1 MDNPNSVKE
10 ILITNLRKY
19 TKLSDEEMTSML
31 EYIPTR
37 EFRKGVVLLHQ
48 GDAPDFSYY
57 LIKGCIRQFVID
69 ENGREITV
77 NFYTDEES
85 INMFSFLDGEEM
97 SLYSLSAIEDSVVVL
112 CSDLDEE
119 STEEDPDITN
129 MKRMFFEK
137 QFSDMQINFA
147 NFKLQTPEERFSLLY
162 KSRPDLL
169 ERVPQIYL
177 ASYLG
182 ITPETFS
189 RFKKRMLP

>member
-1 MDNPNSVKE
+1 M
-10 ILITNLRKY
+10 
-19 TKLSDEEMTSML
+19 
-31 EYIPTR
+31 
-37 EFRKGVVLLHQ
+37 
-48 GDAPDFSYY
+48 
-57 LIKGCIRQFVID
+57 
-69 ENGREITV
+69 
-77 NFYTDEES
+77 
-85 INMFSFLDGEEM
+85 
-97 SLYSLSAIEDSVVVL
+97 VVL

-119 STEEDPDITN
+119 STEEDPDIAN

-137 QFSDMQINFA
+137 QFLDMQINFA

>member
-10 ILITNLRKY
+10 ILMTNLRKY

-69 ENGREITV
+69 EKGREITV

-112 CSDLDEE
+112 CSDLDDE
-119 STEEDPDITN
+119 STEEEPDITN
-129 MKRMFFEK
+129 MKRMFF
-137 QFSDMQINFA
+137 
-147 NFKLQTPEERFSLLY
+147 
-162 KSRPDLL
+162 
-169 ERVPQIYL
+169 
-177 ASYLG
+177 
-182 ITPETFS
+182 
-189 RFKKRMLP
+189 

>member
-37 EFRKGVVLLHQ
+37 EFKKGVVFLHQ

-77 NFYTDEES
+77 NFYSDEES
-85 INMFSFLDGEEM
+85 INMFSFLDDEEM
-97 SLYSLSAIEDSVVVL
+97 SLY
-112 CSDLDEE
+112 
-119 STEEDPDITN
+119 
-129 MKRMFFEK
+129 
-137 QFSDMQINFA
+137 NFQ
-147 NFKLQTPEERFSLLY
+147 L
-162 KSRPDLL
+162 
-169 ERVPQIYL
+169 
-177 ASYLG
+177 
-182 ITPETFS
+182 
-189 RFKKRMLP
+189 

>member
-1 MDNPNSVKE
+1 
-10 ILITNLRKY
+10 
-19 TKLSDEEMTSML
+19 
-31 EYIPTR
+31 
-37 EFRKGVVLLHQ
+37 
-48 GDAPDFSYY
+48 
-57 LIKGCIRQFVID
+57 
-69 ENGREITV
+69 
-77 NFYTDEES
+77 
-85 INMFSFLDGEEM
+85 MFSFLDGEGM

-112 CSDLDEE
+112 CSDLDDE
-119 STEEDPDITN
+119 STEEEPDITN

-147 NFKLQTPEERFSLLY
+147 NFKLQTPEERFALLY